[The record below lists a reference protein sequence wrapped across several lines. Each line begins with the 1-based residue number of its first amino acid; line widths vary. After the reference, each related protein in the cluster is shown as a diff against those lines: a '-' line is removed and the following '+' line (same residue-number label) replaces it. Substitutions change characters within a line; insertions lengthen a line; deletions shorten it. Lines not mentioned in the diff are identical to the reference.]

1 MLIINGL
8 LSAIFAALTAI
19 VAKIGLKS
27 IDPMVATGVR
37 SVVMSIFLCMVLVF
51 FKKDVRTVL
60 SDQHAI
66 IFIIISGILGAISM
80 FFYFNG
86 LQIGEASKLAALD
99 RTSVVFVYILAV
111 LFLSEQITW
120 QSILGSV
127 MIAGGAILM
136 IK

>member
-1 MLIINGL
+1 MLIINGIL
-8 LSAIFAALTAI
+8 AAIFAALTAI
-19 VAKIGLKS
+19 VAKIGLKNV
-27 IDPMVATGVR
+27 DPMVATGVR

-51 FKKDVRTVL
+51 FKKDVKNVL
-60 SDQHAI
+60 SDQNAV

-86 LQIGEASKLAALD
+86 LQLGEASKLTALD
-99 RTSVVFVYILAV
+99 RTSVIFVYILAV
-111 LFLSEQITW
+111 LFLSEEIRW

-127 MIAGGAILM
+127 MIAAGAILM